1 LTQKREK
8 PDGKILNLPANKDS
22 KNNTLPFLI
31 PITSPIRIGGEA
43 QWIKAKVDF

>member
-1 LTQKREK
+1 LIQPKEK
-8 PDGKILNLPANKDS
+8 PAGKILRIREKKDS